1 MFIYSNVLDARNA
14 RRDSMIGEK
23 KGFTMNSL
31 KLFVSL
37 IHYPEG
43 YMLYRHPVNEKNN
56 DFV

>member
-1 MFIYSNVLDARNA
+1 
-14 RRDSMIGEK
+14 MIGEK

-56 DFV
+56 DFVWLYHMYSYI